1 MKDFFTTNMGDKA
14 CFGQDALIIR
24 FNSKRHVASTAD
36 YNGGYREDLDYIFN
50 HSCIRE
56 WESTNNLKLRGD
68 NLEEHFQALAVA
80 LHLPADKACGLSTAA
95 RIENNAIVSLTYQ
108 TLEVTAIVTA
118 GIDHNAGRAGDPA
131 GFNEFTN
138 EIEAPFAGTINI
150 ILLINANLSPG
161 VLTRA
166 IVTATEAKTAAL
178 QELLANSMYSE
189 DLATGSGTDGIIAVS
204 NPEADLKLYISGKH
218 AILGELIGR
227 SVKQA
232 VKEALKKQSGM
243 DTVRQSSLEWQ
254 NKRYGITA
262 EKIKSCCHQQF
273 PDRMIPDAALDE
285 AIQKVITDNRLV
297 AGVAA
302 IIHLIDQYRW
312 GLLQEDTLL
321 HTGLLYLNE
330 LRRSYQLAPLHP
342 SHASFQSKQNCN
354 TPNNALITTL
364 ILTCS
369 ELALTRLL
377 P

>member
-24 FNSKRHVASTAD
+24 FNSKRHVASTSD

-68 NLEEHFQALAVA
+68 NLEEHFRALAVA

-95 RIENNAIVSLTYQ
+95 RIENNAIVSLAYQ

-204 NPEADLKLYISGKH
+204 NPEAELKLYISGKH

-262 EKIKSCCHQQF
+262 EKIKSCCYQQL
-273 PDRMIPDAALDE
+273 PDRMISDNALDE

-342 SHASFQSKQNCN
+342 CHASYPPKPDCD
-354 TPNNALITTL
+354 TPNNALIATL